1 MFYFFFCSLKMTF
14 PSSKQLLSFHVTNSR
29 AIGTICCMWHGT
41 EDRARDS
48 CASQFLLSQ
57 FASAHAQTRWAR
69 SLQNCERSVVQR
81 THTSQSR
88 RSVTMIFSI
97 PPIDSHPAC
106 ITLTTSFQQV
116 RKPDRRCPAA
126 ECTGEKEDWWHH
138 RTLFWKI
145 SSVAQV
151 VRWSLSSDCSTR

>member
-1 MFYFFFCSLKMTF
+1 MLLIRAQWA
-14 PSSKQLLSFHVTNSR
+14 PSVAYDYL
-29 AIGTICCMWHGT
+29 HGT
-41 EDRARDS
+41 GHRARDS
-48 CASQFLLSQ
+48 CASQFLLLQ
-57 FASAHAQTRWAR
+57 PASAQAQTRGAR

-81 THTSQSR
+81 THTSQAR

-116 RKPDRRCPAA
+116 REPDRRCPTA

-138 RTLFWKI
+138 RILFWRI
-145 SSVAQV
+145 LSVAQV
-151 VRWSLSSDCSTR
+151 VR